1 MPSSTLNH
9 RTILRYNRLSRH
21 VAALLAALRNQ
32 KSAAASSATVQQ
44 INEVHALAR
53 KVYAREP
60 DMPRFSPLP
69 ASATLT
75 HYDVRL
81 LVQQLLAAGLAY
93 ETRYR
98 DSRSDDGDL
107 SPTRKLTLD

>member
-1 MPSSTLNH
+1 MPSPTLNH

-53 KVYAREP
+53 KVYGREP

-69 ASATLT
+69 ANASLT
-75 HYDVRL
+75 HYDMRL
-81 LVQQLLAAGLAY
+81 LVQQLLAAGLAF

-98 DSRSDDGDL
+98 HIGDDDTDL
-107 SPTRKLTLD
+107 YQRLLGVTR